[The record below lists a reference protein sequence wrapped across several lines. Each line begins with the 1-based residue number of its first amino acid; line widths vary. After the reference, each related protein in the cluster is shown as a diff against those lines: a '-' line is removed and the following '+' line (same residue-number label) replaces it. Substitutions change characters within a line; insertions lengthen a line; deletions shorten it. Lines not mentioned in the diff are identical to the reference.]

1 MWVGGS
7 QDLGQSL
14 GGSLGGPLP
23 GHSILQTGQQRPGSF
38 TFTSPCRDSNISISL
53 SPRGGSWGAAGGQQ
67 GGLGLYLGAGE
78 RGAAVCAGSPAL
90 HAAAPRALLLPLAA
104 GLGRRKRVSTAR
116 WGGPRAPP
124 GSPRHPQVPT
134 GGRGPAHLVDLPPVQ
149 ALAERSGHAAAAAV
163 AVAAGLAGA
172 AGGWGHAAA
181 GGGLTGDVRAALIAD
196 GGHPGALHP
205 GVLPAL
211 TLRAGWGW
219 CRTRHRHWPRTGCA
233 LGHVATRVA
242 QPVANEP
249 SGVLGHCHRCCSPLW
264 GGHPTGDSSAPSL
277 AAPRVSPGL
286 GETSWSNVPMN
297 GPTVVPRPCPPQ
309 PPPRDIWGHSPQSGR
324 LQGARRRGGPRH
336 SAPS

>member
-116 WGGPRAPP
+116 WGGPWAPP
-124 GSPRHPQVPT
+124 GSPRHPQVPA

-149 ALAERSGHAAAAAV
+149 ALAERGGHAAAAAV

-277 AAPRVSPGL
+277 AAPPVSPGL
-286 GETSWSNVPMN
+286 GETSWSNVPIN
-297 GPTVVPRPCPPQ
+297 GPTVVPRPQ
-309 PPPRDIWGHSPQSGR
+309 PPPWDIWGHSPQSGR